1 MFGHKDF
8 INFLQQAK
16 SEKKDIVCINV
27 LDTEGSVYRKSG
39 ATMLVNSDGDF
50 IGVVSGGCFEEDI
63 VHCAQDILSKHEG
76 KYVVHDLRMKDDTQ
90 ESWGKGVGCNGLIK
104 LWMEPF
110 YYSENYGAIGIA
122 LDYALKGIRKT
133 LVRSTE
139 QKGFYGF
146 SSEERKEEIFYDEE
160 SHLRLIY
167 QKINSPYRLLIL
179 GAGPGSEPLLSMAS
193 ILGWQTSICDTRTS
207 NLTHIHSA
215 DKTHLLHDC
224 EEVHEV
230 LKQDYDAA
238 VVMSHNF
245 NSDAVYLKALLDSEV
260 SYIGIMG
267 PQKRTKTIIDSFST
281 MSETVFMDPRLHNP
295 IGLDLGGESPE
306 SIALSICAEIEAH
319 RNRSTPMSLRE
330 KKKVALY
337 AN

>member
-1 MFGHKDF
+1 MFAHKDF
-8 INFLQQAK
+8 IHFLQQSK
-16 SEKKDIVCINV
+16 SDKKDIVCINV

-63 VHCAQDILSKHEG
+63 VHCAKDILSKREG
-76 KYVVHDLRMKDDTQ
+76 KYVVHDLRMKDDTLD
-90 ESWGKGVGCNGLIK
+90 SWGKGVGCNGLIK

-110 YYSENYGAIGIA
+110 YYTQNYGAIGIA
-122 LDYALKGIRKT
+122 LEYALKRIKKT
-133 LVRSTE
+133 LIRSTE

-179 GAGPGSEPLLSMAS
+179 GAGPGSEPLLSMANA
-193 ILGWQTSICDTRTS
+193 LGWQTSICDTRTS
-207 NLTHIHSA
+207 NLKHIRSA
-215 DKTHLLHDC
+215 DETHLLDEC
-224 EEVHEV
+224 EEVDAILE
-230 LKQDYDAA
+230 QDFDAA

-245 NSDAVYLKALLDSEV
+245 NSDAVYLKALLASEV
-260 SYIGIMG
+260 SYIGVMG
-267 PQKRTKTIIDSFST
+267 PQKRTKSIIDSFSQ
-281 MSETVFMDPRLHNP
+281 MSESVFMDPRLHNP

-319 RNRSTPMSLRE
+319 RNQSKPISLRD
-330 KKKVALY
+330 KKRVAIH